1 MAIEIKTVEELIED
15 SGIKAILYGATKY
28 GKTTSI
34 ATIPNQDKVLIIT
47 LESGLISLKEKCP
60 KTKAVAVYS
69 LDDLR
74 EVYAILENSPD
85 IETVVIDSLTEVAQ
99 VALDEEL
106 KKNKDGRKAYGEMMT
121 TITRMVKKY
130 RDIPKK
136 NVIFICQQE
145 RISDSQS
152 NLLYAPSFP
161 GTKLSISVPFIVDVI
176 ACIRV
181 KRDEEGNIK
190 RRFQLEPCEQY
201 TAGYRSPYPI
211 NAYEPC
217 DWSIIFNKIKGNN

>member
-47 LESGLISLKEKCP
+47 LESGLVSLKTKCP
-60 KTKAVAVYS
+60 KTKAVAVSS
-69 LDDLR
+69 LEDLR
-74 EVYAILENSPD
+74 EVYDYLKKTDD

-106 KKNKDGRKAYGEMMT
+106 RKNKDGRKAYGEMMT
-121 TITRMVKKY
+121 TITMMVKKY
-130 RDIPKK
+130 RDLPKK

-145 RISDSQS
+145 RVADSQS
-152 NLLYAPSFP
+152 NLLFAPSFP
-161 GTKLSISVPFIVDVI
+161 GKKLSISIPFIVDVI

-181 KRDEEGNIK
+181 KKDEEGNIK
-190 RRFQLEPCEQY
+190 RAFQVSPCEQY
-201 TAGYRSPYPI
+201 TAGYRSPYPLQD
-211 NAYEPC
+211 YESA
-217 DWSIIFNKIKGNN
+217 DWSIIFNKIKGIN